1 LAVAE
6 RRALV
11 APHERI
17 ALSRQCAL
25 VGLARSSFYYEP
37 ARTSD
42 DQLALLRLV
51 DELFTEQPT
60 YGQRRMQVVL
70 ARDHGLAVGRRR
82 LRAAMQTLGLEA
94 VRPRPRAPKTI
105 GNAGR
110 YPYLL
115 RELEVATPGAV
126 WATDITYVRLE
137 RGFVYLVAHMDWH
150 SRYVLSW
157 RVSTTMDG
165 GFCLE
170 SLDDALSS
178 HPHPDIHNS
187 DQGAQFA
194 AQTYVDRLLS
204 AGIAVSMDGR
214 GRWAD
219 NVFVERLWRT
229 VKYECLFLRDHAT
242 PREVG
247 HSLRAFFD
255 HYNERRP
262 HSSLG
267 YATPGAVYRG
277 EVVVEPTKPRLYCPT
292 PPERTRAT
300 SSDAPAP
307 PPALVP
313 NGG

>member
-11 APHERI
+11 APTHAV
-17 ALSRQCAL
+17 ALCRQCEL
-25 VGLARSSFYYEP
+25 VGLARSSYYYEP
-37 ARTSD
+37 APTSD
-42 DQLALLRLV
+42 EQLALLRLV

-60 YGQRRMQVVL
+60 YGQRRLQVVL
-70 ARDHGLAVGRRR
+70 ARDHGVVVGRKR
-82 LRAAMQTLGLEA
+82 LRGVLQTLGLAA
-94 VRPRPRAPKTI
+94 VCPRPCTSKPI
-105 GNAGR
+105 GTHR
-110 YPYLL
+110 RFPYLL
-115 RELEVATPGAV
+115 RGVVVATPGAV

-157 RVSTTMDG
+157 RVSTTMDV

-170 SLDDALSS
+170 SLDEALSR

-194 AQTYVDRLLS
+194 ADAYIERLL
-204 AGIAVSMDGR
+204 AERIAVSMDGR

-229 VKYECLFLRDHAT
+229 VKYECLFLREHAS

-247 HSLRAFFD
+247 MSLRAFFE

-267 YATPGAVYRG
+267 YATPGAVFRG
-277 EVVVEPTKPRLYCPT
+277 EVRVEPKQPKVSTST
-292 PPERTRAT
+292 PQERTRAAPR
-300 SSDAPAP
+300 DAPTS